1 MGNREWE
8 TGNGKPGMGNRETL
22 EPWEPRKLPN
32 PGKPGIPETL
42 GNSGKFD
49 NSRNWETDS
58 GPELE
63 TSWTRLDLLD
73 YMGASC
79 PVCETVKRNTIPEAK
94 DSGCPS

>member
-8 TGNGKPGMGNRETL
+8 TGNGNLGNSRTLGNRE
-22 EPWEPRKLPN
+22 WET
-32 PGKPGIPETL
+32 G
-42 GNSGKFD
+42 
-49 NSRNWETDS
+49 NSRNWEADS

-79 PVCETVKRNTIPEAK
+79 PVCETVKRNTILEAK
-94 DSGCPS
+94 DSGCTS

>member
-8 TGNGKPGMGNRETL
+8 TGNSRNWETLGMGNGKWET
-22 EPWEPRKLPN
+22 
-32 PGKPGIPETL
+32 G
-42 GNSGKFD
+42 
-49 NSRNWETDS
+49 NSRNWETLGNLIIPEARETES

-73 YMGASC
+73 YMGVSC
-79 PVCETVKRNTIPEAK
+79 PVCETLKRNTIPEAK

>member
-8 TGNGKPGMGNRETL
+8 PG
-22 EPWEPRKLPN
+22 KLPN
-32 PGKPGIPETL
+32 PGKLGKLWERETGNGKPGIPETL

-49 NSRNWETDS
+49 NSRNWEADS